1 MGRDVGADGVG
12 RNRYAV
18 GVKRR
23 GLVQGLLFGLVALLC
38 AGQATSPPPAAG
50 DPEDGPDCAA
60 PRPGSLTLN
69 TVPWTMVYLDGVL
82 VGSTPLFQLAIPAGD
97 HQLTLV
103 NEARGVDVA
112 EDITIDEGRAHK
124 LKLLL
129 AAEQAPET
137 VLDNANSP
145 AEVECVDDGDAGF
158 VSVQTSPWSKVWLN
172 GKLVGVTPLFQQRV
186 RAGEHALRFMG
197 RDGQVLA
204 TRVMVTPG
212 EVVKVALTLP
222 AADGLGLR

>member
-1 MGRDVGADGVG
+1 MKG
-12 RNRYAV
+12 
-18 GVKRR
+18 R
-23 GLVQGLLFGLVALLC
+23 GLGLGLRLGLVALLC
-38 AGQATSPPPAAG
+38 AGQAVSTPPPVL
-50 DPEDGPDCAA
+50 DPAQDQCDA
-60 PRPGSLTLN
+60 PRPGSLTLS

-82 VGSTPLFQLAIPAGD
+82 VGSTPLFQLAVAAGD
-97 HQLTLV
+97 HQLALV

-137 VLDNANSP
+137 LLDNASHP
-145 AEVECVDDGDAGF
+145 AEVECVDDEDAGF
-158 VSVQTSPWSKVWLN
+158 VSVQTTPWSKVWLN

-222 AADGLGLR
+222 TADGLGLR

>member
-1 MGRDVGADGVG
+1 MKG
-12 RNRYAV
+12 
-18 GVKRR
+18 R
-23 GLVQGLLFGLVALLC
+23 GLGLGLRLGLVALLC
-38 AGQATSPPPAAG
+38 AGQAMSTPPT
-50 DPEDGPDCAA
+50 GPDDPDDGSACDA

-82 VGSTPLFQLAIPAGD
+82 VGSTPLFQLAMAAGD

-129 AAEQAPET
+129 AAEQAPAT
-137 VLDNANSP
+137 LLDNANNT
-145 AEVECVDDGDAGF
+145 AEVECVDDEDAGF
-158 VSVQTSPWSKVWLN
+158 VSVQTTPWSKVWLN

-186 RAGEHALRFMG
+186 RAGEHVLRFKG

-212 EVVKVALTLP
+212 EVVKVSLALP